1 MLDQTLTLP
10 EDPEELRSFTAR
22 LLAEVKAQAILI
34 EKLRHQLAGHRA
46 HRFGASSET
55 AEQLQLALETS
66 EIAAAAMTARMK
78 LPDIEEKDKP
88 KRRPIPD
95 HIPRMEVELT
105 PGADACADC
114 GGRLRRI
121 GEDVTEELE
130 YVPGRFIVNRIVRPR
145 LTCACCER
153 FVQAPLPSRPIERG
167 RPGPGLL
174 AHVLVSK
181 YADHLPLYRQ
191 SQIFD
196 REGLDLD
203 RSTLA
208 DWVGKTTALLEPLAD
223 AIGRHVLSAEAIFA
237 DDTPISMLAPG
248 TGKTQ
253 TARLWTY
260 ARDERPWGGDAP
272 PAAWYRFSG
281 DRKGQH
287 PKDHL
292 ARYRGWMHAD
302 GYAGFEDLYRS
313 GAIREVACMAHV
325 RRKFVDIHRSQ
336 APRSPKRPS
345 AGSRNSMPSRNRP
358 EGHRQIAAPNCES
371 THSAPI
377 FDDLERWLA
386 MQLTTISGKSPLA
399 AAIRYALTR
408 MDRMRP
414 YLEHGI
420 LELDNNAAER
430 GVRAV
435 ALGRKNYLFVGPEAG
450 GKAAAIAY
458 TLIETAKL
466 NAVDPNA
473 WLADTLARIPDY
485 SCDRG
490 FVIVCEEVSLQAGG
504 DLLSHV
510 AGNRRPCRPISLPKR
525 VGVMIW
531 MPSSPPQTR

>member
-1 MLDQTLTLP
+1 MLDEIVPLP

-66 EIAAAAMTARMK
+66 EIAAAAMTARLR
-78 LPDIEEKDKP
+78 LPDVEEKGQP

-95 HIPRMEVELT
+95 HVPRMEVELT
-105 PGADACADC
+105 PATDACADC
-114 GGRLRRI
+114 GGKLRRI

-130 YVPGRFIVNRIVRPR
+130 YVPGRFVVNRIVRPR
-145 LTCACCER
+145 LTCSGCER

-167 RPGPGLL
+167 RPGPALL

-191 SQIFD
+191 SQIFERD
-196 REGLDLD
+196 GLDLD

-208 DWVGKTTALLEPLAD
+208 DWVGKSTALLEPLAD
-223 AIGRHVLSAEAIFA
+223 AIGRHVLAAEAIFA
-237 DDTPISMLAPG
+237 DDTPIRLLAPG

-260 ARDERPWGGDAP
+260 ARDERPWGGAAA

-292 ARYRGWMHAD
+292 AGFRGFMHAD

-313 GAIREVACMAHV
+313 DAIREVACMAHV
-325 RRKFVDIHRSQ
+325 RRKFVDVHRSQ
-336 APRSPKRPS
+336 ASPIAEEAIQRIARLYAVEKQAR
-345 AGSRNSMPSRNRP
+345 GSPP
-358 EGHRQIAAPNCES
+358 ERRVELRQARAAP
-371 THSAPI
+371 A
-377 FDDLERWLA
+377 FDDLEAWLA
-386 MQLTTISGKSPLA
+386 GQLARISAKSPLA
-399 AAIRYALTR
+399 AAIRYALAR
-408 MDRMRP
+408 MQRMRP
-414 YLEHGI
+414 YLANGI
-420 LELDNNAAER
+420 LELDNNTAER
-430 GVRAV
+430 GMRAI
-435 ALGRKNYLFVGPEAG
+435 ALGRKNYLFVGSEAG
-450 GKAAAIAY
+450 GTAAAIAY

-466 NAVDPNA
+466 SGVDPQA
-473 WLADTLARIPDY
+473 WLADTLACIPDY
-485 SCDRG
+485 KITKVD
-490 FVIVCEEVSLQAGG
+490 E
-504 DLLSHV
+504 LLPWRW
-510 AGNRRPCRPISLPKR
+510 GR
-525 VGVMIW
+525 
-531 MPSSPPQTR
+531 